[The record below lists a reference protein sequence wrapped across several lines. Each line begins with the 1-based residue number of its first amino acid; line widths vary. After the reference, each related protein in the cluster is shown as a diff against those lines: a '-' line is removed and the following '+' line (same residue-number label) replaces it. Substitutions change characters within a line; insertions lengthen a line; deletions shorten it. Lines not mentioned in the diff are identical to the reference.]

1 MNEELE
7 GRLHEAEQSLDE
19 GDPEGALETAD
30 EVLAAMP
37 RCADAW
43 YLRGLAL
50 LDLGQVPDARVAVGE
65 ALKLDA
71 DLAAAAFTLAD
82 LMLYDDGDA
91 ARAVAVCDT
100 YLRRDLPDELY
111 ADFLNLKASA
121 LCELGEFAGALAVYQ
136 RAGHLCPEREDPGGI
151 GWCHFELF
159 DFERA
164 EKALSVAVQGGGR
177 GNPATHHYLAVTLER
192 SGQERR
198 ALKHFRIATRL
209 DPETWFV
216 PIRTPEATFTGLVEQ
231 ALDGLSPQ
239 IKEALDNVSVVVEPW
254 PSADELRG
262 ERLSPLIV
270 GLFSGPSRDSRN
282 TEDPWSHMP
291 AQIAIYQ
298 RNLEYTCPSH
308 NEMVEQ
314 LKITLWHEIGHWLGL
329 SEEDLHDR
337 GLG

>member
-1 MNEELE
+1 MTYRHLGQSGLRVSTLGIGTGGHDPLGQKS
-7 GRLHEAEQSLDE
+7 GRSQSEMIGLLHRAFDLGVNLFDTAPGYMESEAIL
-19 GDPEGALETAD
+19 GRALET
-30 EVLAAMP
+30 LP
-37 RCADAW
+37 RQEIVVSTK
-43 YLRGLAL
+43 LGLA
-50 LDLGQVPDARVAVGE
+50 PAGE
-65 ALKLDA
+65 D
-71 DLAAAAFTLAD
+71 
-82 LMLYDDGDA
+82 
-91 ARAVAVCDT
+91 
-100 YLRRDLPDELY
+100 
-111 ADFLNLKASA
+111 N
-121 LCELGEFAGALAVYQ
+121 
-136 RAGHLCPEREDPGGI
+136 
-151 GWCHFELF
+151 ELF
-159 DFERA
+159 VSPND
-164 EKALSVAVQGGGR
+164 VAPNIDRSLQRLGLDHIDV
-177 GNPATHHYLAVTLER
+177 LLVT
-192 SGQERR
+192 
-198 ALKHFRIATRL
+198 ADLKHFRIATRL